1 MKLCSSGKTV
11 EIGNDV
17 WIGDDVTIL
26 GGVTIGDGAVVGTS
40 ALVTKDVPPY
50 SIVGGVP
57 AKVIRMRF
65 EQETI
70 NRLLDI
76 KWWNWDISKIKQESC
91 EFDDVEKF
99 INNRLDLEHL
109 NKINEKLNETQ
120 ASANAEANKM
130 RYRLFEERWK
140 NGFYTDG
147 KHMPVPGKEDDGEV
161 KALKEEV
168 KSLKGDIN
176 ELKQLLI
183 DKLK

>member
-1 MKLCSSGKTV
+1 MNIQENLKDYKSYDLMTEAEKAQVDMLV
-11 EIGNDV
+11 EQYKR
-17 WIGDDVTIL
+17 
-26 GGVTIGDGAVVGTS
+26 GALNTDYTGITH
-40 ALVTKDVPPY
+40 
-50 SIVGGVP
+50 
-57 AKVIRMRF
+57 
-65 EQETI
+65 
-70 NRLLDI
+70 N
-76 KWWNWDISKIKQESC
+76 
-91 EFDDVEKF
+91 DVEKF

>member
-1 MKLCSSGKTV
+1 MNVDENIKDYVPYEQMTDAEKAQVNMIV
-11 EIGNDV
+11 EEYKR
-17 WIGDDVTIL
+17 
-26 GGVTIGDGAVVGTS
+26 GALNVD
-40 ALVTKDVPPY
+40 A
-50 SIVGGVP
+50 
-57 AKVIRMRF
+57 
-65 EQETI
+65 
-70 NRLLDI
+70 
-76 KWWNWDISKIKQESC
+76 
-91 EFDDVEKF
+91 F

-109 NKINEKLNETQ
+109 NKINEKLIESEK
-120 ASANAEANKM
+120 SANMSANQM
-130 RYRLFEERWK
+130 RYQLFEERWK

>member
-1 MKLCSSGKTV
+1 MNIDDNIKDYKSYDQMTEDEKAQVDMMVEEYKRGALNSDYSGITH
-11 EIGNDV
+11 NDV
-17 WIGDDVTIL
+17 E
-26 GGVTIGDGAVVGTS
+26 A
-40 ALVTKDVPPY
+40 
-50 SIVGGVP
+50 
-57 AKVIRMRF
+57 
-65 EQETI
+65 
-70 NRLLDI
+70 
-76 KWWNWDISKIKQESC
+76 
-91 EFDDVEKF
+91 F

-109 NKINEKLNETQ
+109 HAINEKLLESEK
-120 ASANAEANKM
+120 SANSVANQM
-130 RYRLFEERWK
+130 RYQLFEDRWK

>member
-1 MKLCSSGKTV
+1 MNIDDNIKDYKSYDQMTEDEKAQVDMMV
-11 EIGNDV
+11 EEYKRGTLNSDYTGITHNDV
-17 WIGDDVTIL
+17 D
-26 GGVTIGDGAVVGTS
+26 A
-40 ALVTKDVPPY
+40 
-50 SIVGGVP
+50 
-57 AKVIRMRF
+57 
-65 EQETI
+65 
-70 NRLLDI
+70 
-76 KWWNWDISKIKQESC
+76 
-91 EFDDVEKF
+91 F

-109 NKINEKLNETQ
+109 HKINEKLIESEK
-120 ASANAEANKM
+120 SANMSANQM
-130 RYRLFEERWK
+130 RYQLFEERWK